1 MHHIRG
7 VCVERAP
14 WVMATAQE
22 STGKTPGDDLT
33 FAFALHRNLGVSE
46 SSLMFTVS
54 E

>member
-1 MHHIRG
+1 M
-7 VCVERAP
+7 ERTLWA
-14 WVMATAQE
+14 VAQE
-22 STGKTPGDDLT
+22 STRKTPSDDMT